1 MSKKII
7 CLWSSPRNI
16 STALMYSFRQRQDTQ
31 VIDEPLY
38 AHYLKKTGLQHPGY
52 ADILASQENDGN
64 KVFASFFTDQFQVPV
79 LFCKQM
85 THHLDGIDMSL
96 LLQSENILFIR
107 NPIQIIASYTKVIPE
122 VRMEDI
128 GIKRQ
133 WELYQWLIQ
142 NGSNPVVLDAVDL
155 LENPAVQLQ
164 KICDAIKIPFY
175 KSMLSWPLGPKPE
188 DGVWAPYWYKNV
200 HKSTGFEKKTN
211 TASISLEHKHDALAE
226 ESMHYYELLSKN
238 RLK

>member
-1 MSKKII
+1 MTKKVV

-16 STALMYSFRQRQDTQ
+16 STALMYSFMQRQDTQ

-38 AHYLKKTGLQHPGY
+38 AHYLKTTGLKHPGY
-52 ADILASQENDGN
+52 ADILASQDNDGN
-64 KVFASFFTDQFQVPV
+64 KVFASFFSDQFQAPV

-85 THHLDGIDMSL
+85 THHLDGINLSL

-133 WELYQWLIQ
+133 WELYQWLHQQGNHPI
-142 NGSNPVVLDAVDL
+142 VLDAADL
-155 LENPAVQLQ
+155 LENPSAQLQ
-164 KICDAIKIPFY
+164 KICDAMSIPFY
-175 KSMLSWPLGPKPE
+175 DSMLSWQPGPKPE
-188 DGVWAPYWYKNV
+188 DGVWAPYWYENV
-200 HKSTGFEKKTN
+200 HKSTGFQK
-211 TASISLEHKHDALAE
+211 TASASVSLENKHDALAKE
-226 ESMHYYELLSKN
+226 AVHYYELLSKYT
-238 RLK
+238 LK